1 MNIVSYN
8 LFWSAFCRW
17 STSGHI
23 YVYRSLPSNWVLPLN
38 TACMLGICSSSP
50 PIYLFYLFVY
60 PTGDYFLFIDFFSS
74 AGVRGVLLMREF
86 ITAPGG
92 TIAGTTARTAS
103 GTANWTQHISP
114 TKLVPSIW
122 KWRIHFWD
130 LLTSASI
137 AKQKKIWSK
146 GESPERLTVQRRTA
160 PWPMSGA
167 FLKAQYIQL
176 GLEYYE
182 LEDILLPEQLEEF

>member
-1 MNIVSYN
+1 MHAWN
-8 LFWSAFCRW
+8 LFF
-17 STSGHI
+17 
-23 YVYRSLPSNWVLPLN
+23 L
-38 TACMLGICSSSP
+38 TA
-50 PIYLFYLFVY
+50 
-60 PTGDYFLFIDFFSS
+60 DLFILFIRLSNGWLFPFYRLVLLSW
-74 AGVRGVLLMREF
+74 GVLLMREF

-114 TKLVPSIW
+114 TKPVPSIW